1 MAIIFTVNT
10 AQCRIIERFGKY
22 NRVVYEGLHFRIPF
36 LESFKRLGNW
46 GTTATQAGGL
56 VIELSEQLTLAE
68 ARGSQTRDNVT
79 VTAAASVY
87 WQVVDPGRAVY
98 EVDNLPQSVED
109 VALNALRANI
119 GRMELD
125 QVLSERQELN
135 DRIAAQLV
143 DTATKWGI
151 RFTRVEIREIATND
165 ATATAMR
172 QQMEAERRRR
182 AAVADAEG
190 EAQAELR
197 MAEAER
203 DGMILRAQGRAT
215 ALHMVAEAE
224 AAYLSRLMQV
234 TTAENAARIIIAQKY
249 LDGLERISRN
259 PADKVFLPN
268 GFQGLMSIDGRSAGP
283 GRGRGTGEAD
293 EGGPH

>member
-10 AQCRIIERFGKY
+10 AQCRVIERFGKF
-22 NRVVYEGLHFRIPF
+22 NRVVREGLHFRIPF
-36 LESFKRLGNW
+36 IESFKS
-46 GTTATQAGGL
+46 TAHWSGSERRGGL

-68 ARGSQTRDNVT
+68 ARGSQTKDNVT

-87 WQVVDPGRAVY
+87 WQIVQPEKAVY
-98 EVDNLPQSVED
+98 EVENLPRSVED

-143 DTATKWGI
+143 DTANKWGI
-151 RFTRVEIREIATND
+151 RFTRIEIREIATND

-182 AAVADAEG
+182 AAVAEAEG
-190 EAQAELR
+190 DALTELKV
-197 MAEAER
+197 AEAER
-203 DGMILRAQGRAT
+203 DAMVLRAQGRAT
-215 ALHMVAEAE
+215 ALQLVAEAE

-234 TTAENAARIIIAQKY
+234 TTAENAARIVLAQKY
-249 LDGLERISRN
+249 LDGIERISRN

-268 GFQGLMSIDGRSAGP
+268 DFQGLMTLSAQSN
-283 GRGRGTGEAD
+283 RAQM
-293 EGGPH
+293 